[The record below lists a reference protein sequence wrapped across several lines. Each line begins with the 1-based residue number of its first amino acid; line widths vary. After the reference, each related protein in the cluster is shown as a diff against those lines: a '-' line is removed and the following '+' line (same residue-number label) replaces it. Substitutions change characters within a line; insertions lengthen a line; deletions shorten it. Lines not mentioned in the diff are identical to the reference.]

1 MKIAIIGS
9 FRKYYSEIKEIIIL
23 FQKNGIEVVSPN
35 NSEITDSIEDFVIFA
50 SDNKKLTPVE
60 IQTETLNKILNA
72 DMVYVFDP
80 EGYVGRTTC
89 YEIGVLRTTN
99 IPLIFME
106 YAEESSLVFILL
118 TPDDKYSEKTVTYRA
133 RQNVNFEMGYFLGKL
148 GRKTRR
154 VILLHEG
161 TLELPSDI
169 SGLVYISIDGGIK
182 AAGEE
187 IRKEL
192 EEFLV

>member
-1 MKIAIIGS
+1 MRPFIVHGHTEKRILELKNYLQNTLK
-9 FRKYYSEIKEIIIL
+9 FEEPIIL
-23 FQKNGIEVVSPN
+23 AEQASGGKTIIEK
-35 NSEITDSIEDFVIFA
+35 F
-50 SDNKKLTPVE
+50 
-60 IQTETLNKILNA
+60 ET
-72 DMVYVFDP
+72 
-80 EGYVGRTTC
+80 
-89 YEIGVLRTTN
+89 
-99 IPLIFME
+99 

-118 TPDDKYSEKTVTYRA
+118 TPDDKYSERTVTYRA
-133 RQNVNFEMGYFLGKL
+133 LQNVIFEMGYFLGKL
-148 GRKTRR
+148 GRKTGR